1 MKWIKTT
8 IYTDKKDLDILEA
21 FFIDLGITGYSIED
35 SDDFKEFLQDKSFNW
50 DYIDEDLMK
59 LKTCKTSATAY
70 LADNNEGR
78 MQLDTIKA
86 KYGDVSMDMIDETDW
101 ANNWKQYFKPIEIG
115 KRLVIKP
122 TWEAYDNKDNRKVLE
137 IDPGSSFGT
146 GTHETTRLCLAA
158 VEKYI
163 KGQESV
169 MDAGCGSGI
178 LGIAAMLLGAK
189 RLVSFD
195 IEEASIRVTKE
206 NCVLNGAGDL
216 LTAYHGNILSDA
228 DLKKRIIGEGSY
240 DVILANIVPDVI
252 KAMMSFFRDSI
263 SDKGILVCSGIITER
278 ETETRRSMED
288 NGFAVIEILRM
299 NGWLA
304 MIGEKQNA

>member
-50 DYIDEDLMK
+50 DYIDDDLMK

-70 LADNNEGR
+70 LADNDEGR
-78 MQLDTIKA
+78 GQLDSIKA
-86 KYGDVSMDMIDETDW
+86 KYSDVTLDMIDETDW

-146 GTHETTRLCLAA
+146 GTHETTRLCLTA

-163 KGQESV
+163 KGHEAV

-178 LGIAAMLLGAK
+178 LGIAAILLGANS
-189 RLVSFD
+189 LVSFD

-206 NCVLNGAGDL
+206 NCSLNGAEGL
-216 LTAYHGNILSDA
+216 LTAHHGNILSDM
-228 DLKKRIIGEGSY
+228 DLRKSITGEGPY
-240 DVILANIVPDVI
+240 DLILANIVPDVI
-252 KAMMSFFRDSI
+252 KAMMSFFKDSI
-263 SDKGILVCSGIITER
+263 RDKGILICSGIITER
-278 ETETRRSMED
+278 EAETRISMED
-288 NGFAVIEILRM
+288 NGFAIIEILRM

>member
-8 IYTDKKDLDILEA
+8 IYADKKDLDLLEA
-21 FFIDLGITGYSIED
+21 FFVDLGITGYSVED
-35 SDDFKEFLQDKSFNW
+35 SDDFKEFLKDKSFNW
-50 DYIDEDLMK
+50 DYIDDDLMK

-78 MQLDTIKA
+78 IQLDAIKV
-86 KYGDVSMDMIDETDW
+86 KYADVSIDMIDETDW
-101 ANNWKQYFKPIEIG
+101 ANSWKQYFKPIEIG
-115 KRLVIKP
+115 ERLVIKP
-122 TWEAYDNKDNRKVLE
+122 TWEVYENKDLRKVLE

-146 GTHETTRLCLAA
+146 GTHETTRLCLTA

-163 KGQESV
+163 KGHESV

-206 NCVLNGAGDL
+206 NCDLNGVTDL
-216 LTAYHGNILSDA
+216 LSAYHGNIFRDMN
-228 DLKKRIIGEGSY
+228 LKDRIISEGPY

-252 KAMMSFFRDSI
+252 KAMMSFFKDSI

-288 NGFAVIEILRM
+288 DGFTVIEILRM